1 MGSKFVDP
9 SDVVGAS
16 PTGAA
21 PTTFSFLTSH
31 LASIYWAKTTARR
44 DQKQLSFQFN
54 SIQYRL
60 LSHNKYI
67 YKYSKKIRKGT

>member
-1 MGSKFVDP
+1 MDDLEKTIGHLSYAASSFVHH
-9 SDVVGAS
+9 SVA
-16 PTGAA
+16 
-21 PTTFSFLTSH
+21 
-31 LASIYWAKTTARR
+31 I
-44 DQKQLSFQFN
+44 QFN